1 MEMKDCKFQS
11 EKETFWALLG
21 ILQGE
26 AKTSN
31 FTKETNVYSD
41 KNAFQ

>member
-11 EKETFWALLG
+11 EKETSWGLLE

-26 AKTSN
+26 TKTSN
-31 FTKETNVYSD
+31 FTKETNVYSN